1 MKRDVKKPIDD
12 QRQKFCTLNTYMDT
26 DPTQVWAILFSDNV
40 VTNIYSASPRPDE
53 HPYSLASLVPW
64 LMTAKLFARFT
75 ESRFYL
81 SVHQLFDFIK
91 LLLL

>member
-1 MKRDVKKPIDD
+1 M
-12 QRQKFCTLNTYMDT
+12 LNNLYGHR
-26 DPTQVWAILFSDNV
+26 PNASVGNLFSDNV
-40 VTNIYSASPRPDE
+40 VTSIYSASLSPDE
-53 HPYSLASLVPW
+53 HPYSLPSLVPW